1 MKLPCPQCGSP
12 TRVRETRMWKKGCII
27 RRRRV
32 CSKGHRFS
40 TVELATESAKK
51 ILRGPLPEAYKTQSV
66 GVERDK

>member
-1 MKLPCPQCGSP
+1 
-12 TRVRETRMWKKGCII
+12 MWKKGCII